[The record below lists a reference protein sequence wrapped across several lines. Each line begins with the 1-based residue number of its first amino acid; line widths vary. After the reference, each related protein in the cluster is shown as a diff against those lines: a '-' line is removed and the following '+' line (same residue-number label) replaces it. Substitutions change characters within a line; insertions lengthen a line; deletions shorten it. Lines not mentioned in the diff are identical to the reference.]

1 MNRLIINCEDLEWN
15 IRKIRE
21 LADRGQ
27 AKVIAVVKANGYGL
41 GLIPY
46 VNFLTEKGI
55 DFFATSSAEEAAFM
69 RKNGVRSQILVLSS
83 ISLREE
89 LEPLLEQDVIFTVG
103 SREAGTVL
111 DQLAGERG
119 VPQRIHIKIDTG
131 FGRHG
136 FIDSEIDDWL
146 QEIKNW
152 KNLKIEGAFTQFA
165 LSADHSEKH
174 TKKQYEQFLNC
185 VEKLR
190 SSQIPVEML
199 HACNS
204 TAAVRFPEMHL
215 DAVRIGS
222 AFLGRL
228 AVRHEIELRK
238 IGVLS
243 STVEETKLLPA
254 GWNIGYS
261 GSYRTR
267 ARTRIAIVPCGH
279 SDGFN
284 VQARKDM
291 FRPVDKLRYMVGDA
305 KAFFK
310 KQGIFVTIK
319 GQRCKVAGR
328 VGATSFV
335 VDITDRDVNPGD
347 EVIMEINPLY
357 VDSGIERQYV

>member
-46 VNFLTEKGI
+46 VKFLTEKGI
-55 DFFATSSAEEAAFM
+55 DFFATSSVEEAETM
-69 RKNGVRSQILVLSS
+69 RKNGVRGQILVLSS

-89 LEPLLEQDVIFTVG
+89 LEPLLEQDIIFTVG
-103 SREAGTVL
+103 SREAGAVL

-119 VPQRIHIKIDTG
+119 VLQRIHIKIDTG

-136 FIDSEIDDWL
+136 FIDSEIDDWM

-165 LSADHSEKH
+165 LSADRNAKH
-174 TKKQYEQFLNC
+174 TKGQYERFLSC

-190 SSQIPVEML
+190 NNEISVEML

-215 DAVRIGS
+215 NAVRIGS

-238 IGVLS
+238 IGILS
-243 STVEETKLLPA
+243 STVEETKLLPP

-267 ARTRIAIVPCGH
+267 VRTRIAIVPCGH

-291 FRPVDKLRYMVGDA
+291 FRPVDKLRYFVGDA

-310 KQGIFVTIK
+310 REGISVTIN

-335 VDITDRDVNPGD
+335 VDITDRDVSPGD
-347 EVIMEINPLY
+347 EVVMEVNPLL

>member
-15 IRKIRE
+15 IQKIRE

-41 GLIPY
+41 GLLPY
-46 VNFLTEKGI
+46 VRFLEEKGI
-55 DFFATSSAEEAAFM
+55 DFFATASAEEAETM
-69 RKNGVRSQILVLSS
+69 RKNGVRGQILVLSS
-83 ISLREE
+83 VSLGEE
-89 LEPLLEQDVIFTVG
+89 LEPLLERDIIFTVG
-103 SREAGTVL
+103 SREAGDVL
-111 DQLAGERG
+111 DHLAGERG
-119 VPQRIHIKIDTG
+119 VPQRVHLKIDTG

-136 FIDSEIDDWL
+136 FIDSESDVWL
-146 QEIKNW
+146 QEVKRW
-152 KNLKIEGAFTQFA
+152 QNLRIEGAFTQFP
-165 LSADHSEKH
+165 LSADHNEKH
-174 TKKQYEQFLNC
+174 TKRQYERFLNC

-190 SSQIPVEML
+190 ENDIPVRML

-228 AVRHEIELRK
+228 AVRHNLELRK
-238 IGVLS
+238 VGYLS
-243 STVEETKLLPA
+243 SVVEEKKQLPP

-267 ARTRIAIVPCGH
+267 SKTQIAIVPCGH

-284 VQARKDM
+284 VQAKRDM
-291 FRPVDKLRYMVGDA
+291 FRPVDKLRYVVGDV

-310 KQGIFVTIK
+310 RQGISVVIN
-319 GQRCKVAGR
+319 GQKCKVVGR

-335 VDITDRDVNPGD
+335 ADVTDRDVSPGD
-347 EVIMEINPLY
+347 EVVMEINPLF
-357 VDSGIERQYV
+357 VDSGVERYYV